1 MYDQLRNEDEDST
14 ADEIEM
20 QDIMKVNEKESD
32 SLSSAG
38 TPDSYGSTPVP
49 DKSEADKTYIPC
61 FGVMLYVMM
70 FLGSVH
76 SIALR
81 TCLNEAIV
89 AMVNE
94 TLVEGHP
101 LSLNVSLDTIC
112 PRDEEDPHKYDEGVF
127 NWDREE
133 QSLLLSSFFF
143 GLLIAGVCSV
153 LLS

>member
-1 MYDQLRNEDEDST
+1 
-14 ADEIEM
+14 M
-20 QDIMKVNEKESD
+20 QDINMNEKESD

-38 TPDSYGSTPVP
+38 TVDSYGSTPVP
-49 DKSEADKTYIPC
+49 DKSEADKTYIPW

-70 FLGSVH
+70 FFGSAH

-94 TLVEGHP
+94 TLVKGHA
-101 LSLNVSLDTIC
+101 LLLNVSLDTIC

-127 NWDREE
+127 NWDRQE
-133 QSLLLSSFFF
+133 QSILLSSFFF
-143 GLLIAGVCSV
+143 GLSLGLVCSV

>member
-1 MYDQLRNEDEDST
+1 MYDQLRNGDDESV

-20 QDIMKVNEKESD
+20 QDMKVNEKDSD

-38 TPDSYGSTPVP
+38 TADGYGSRPVP
-49 DKSEADKTYIPC
+49 DKSEADRTYIPC
-61 FGVMLYVMM
+61 FGVMLYVMI
-70 FLGSVH
+70 FLGSTH

-94 TLVEGHP
+94 TLVESHP

-112 PRDEEDPHKYDEGVF
+112 PRDEEDPHKYDEAVF
-127 NWDREE
+127 NWDRQEM
-133 QSLLLSSFFF
+133 SILLASFFLGLLLA
-143 GLLIAGVCSV
+143 LVCSV